1 MTDLSDQRNLAPQP
15 AQPSAGGAVALAEL
29 ARIDSPAQLVDA
41 IDQQARRPPVR
52 IGEAL
57 LALGLIDERALGDA
71 LQLQT
76 QDRTRPLGELLVQRG
91 LVSRSDLQAALAHRM
106 GFPIVDAASF
116 PVEPAALDRIPEALA
131 RRLPALPLLL
141 RGDRLVVALE
151 DPSARIVVD
160 ELEAVAN
167 CSIVPVLA
175 WAGSLGP
182 ALDRLYAAAH
192 RGGVPADA
200 LAPPTRSTPPQ
211 EAPPGAATL
220 PAGAQ
225 RPGVT
230 PDTALQPG
238 AEPPL
243 ESLLREAHAAGATAL
258 HLECP
263 EPHQPVRL
271 HQRRGGRLQ
280 AAGELPA
287 HWREPLTTRLKTL
300 AGLDTAEQRRPQSGR
315 VDLPGLAG
323 GQVLRLQVT
332 TLPTA
337 DGMEDL
343 VLRLSTP
350 PAARPLQ
357 ALGLPA
363 PVLARMI
370 AALQAP
376 HGLLLCAGLRGSGLT
391 TLLHA
396 ALAHLNTAE
405 RRLWTVEPALEI
417 RQPGLRQL
425 QLNPRVA
432 HGAGRALRALQEAD
446 ADVVMVDAPADA
458 DALREAIALAQAGP
472 LVLVAVQ
479 AADAARARAQLVAAG
494 ADAAVLQRVLRG
506 TLVLAAGQPAAF
518 SDGEAAASAS

>member
-1 MTDLSDQRNLAPQP
+1 MTDLSDQRSLAAPTSPP
-15 AQPSAGGAVALAEL
+15 AGALALAEL
-29 ARIDSPAQLVDA
+29 TRIDSPAQLVDA
-41 IDQQARRPPVR
+41 INRQARRPPVR

-71 LQLQT
+71 LQQQT
-76 QDRTRPLGELLVQRG
+76 QDRSRPLGELLVQRG
-91 LVSRSDLQAALAHRM
+91 LVSRGDLQAALAHRM
-106 GFPIVDAASF
+106 GFPIVDAAAF
-116 PVEPAALDRIPEALA
+116 PVEPAAVDRIPEALA

-160 ELEAVAN
+160 ELEAVAD
-167 CSIVPVLA
+167 CGIVPVLA
-175 WAGSLGP
+175 CAGSLAP
-182 ALDRLYAAAH
+182 AIDRLYAAANA
-192 RGGVPADA
+192 GGNGVGD
-200 LAPPTRSTPPQ
+200 LVDPPTRS
-211 EAPPGAATL
+211 APRQDASPGTATL
-220 PAGAQ
+220 PAGAPWPPAG
-225 RPGVT
+225 PG
-230 PDTALQPG
+230 TAEQPG
-238 AEPPL
+238 SPPPL
-243 ESLLREAHAAGATAL
+243 EALLREAHAAGATAL

-263 EPHQPVRL
+263 EPHQPMRL
-271 HQRRGGRLQ
+271 RQRRGGRLH

-343 VLRLSTP
+343 VLRLCTP

-363 PVLARMI
+363 PVLARFI

-396 ALAHLNTAE
+396 ALAHLNTAQ

-425 QLNPRVA
+425 QLNARID
-432 HGAGRALRALQEAD
+432 HTAGRALRALQEAD

-458 DALREAIALAQAGP
+458 EALREAGQLAQAGP
-472 LVLVAVQ
+472 LVLAAVQ
-479 AADAARARAQLVAAG
+479 AADAAQARAQLLAAG
-494 ADAAVLQRVLRG
+494 VDAAALQRMLRG

-518 SDGEAAASAS
+518 TPGEDAVLPS

>member
-1 MTDLSDQRNLAPQP
+1 MTDLSDQRNLALQP
-15 AQPSAGGAVALAEL
+15 ARPSAGAAVALAEL
-29 ARIDSPAQLVDA
+29 ARIDSPAQLVEA

-71 LQLQT
+71 LQQQT

-91 LVSRSDLQAALAHRM
+91 LVSRGDLQAALAHRM
-106 GFPIVDAASF
+106 GFPIVDAAAF
-116 PVEPAALDRIPEALA
+116 PVEPAAVDRIPEALA

-160 ELEAVAN
+160 ELEAVAD
-167 CSIVPVLA
+167 CGIVPVLA
-175 WAGSLGP
+175 CAGSLAP
-182 ALDRLYAAAH
+182 AIDRLYAAANA
-192 RGGVPADA
+192 GGSAAGDRDVPSRSAPRQDA
-200 LAPPTRSTPPQ
+200 S
-211 EAPPGAATL
+211 PGTATL
-220 PAGAQ
+220 PAGA
-225 RPGVT
+225 PWPPAGSVT
-230 PDTALQPG
+230 AEQPG
-238 AEPPL
+238 SPPPL
-243 ESLLREAHAAGATAL
+243 EALLREAHAAGATAL

-263 EPHQPVRL
+263 EPHQPMRL
-271 HQRRGGRLQ
+271 RQRRGGRLH

-343 VLRLSTP
+343 VLRLCTP

-363 PVLARMI
+363 PVLARFI

-425 QLNPRVA
+425 QLNARID
-432 HGAGRALRALQEAD
+432 HTAGRALRTLQEAD

-458 DALREAIALAQAGP
+458 EALREAGQLAQAGP
-472 LVLVAVQ
+472 LVLAAVQ
-479 AADAARARAQLVAAG
+479 AADAAQARAQLLAAG
-494 ADAAVLQRVLRG
+494 VDAAALQRMLRG
-506 TLVLAAGQPAAF
+506 TLVLTAGQPAAF
-518 SDGEAAASAS
+518 TPGEDAVLPS

>member
-1 MTDLSDQRNLAPQP
+1 MTDLSDQRNLAAP
-15 AQPSAGGAVALAEL
+15 PSAGGAAALAEL
-29 ARIDSPAQLVDA
+29 PPIDNPAQLVDA
-41 IDQQARRPPVR
+41 IDRQARRPPVR

-71 LQLQT
+71 LQQQT

-91 LVSRSDLQAALAHRM
+91 LVSRGDLQAALAHRM
-106 GFPIVDAASF
+106 GFPIIDAAAF
-116 PVEPAALDRIPEALA
+116 PVEAEAVGRIPEALA

-151 DPSARIVVD
+151 DPSARIMVD
-160 ELEAVAN
+160 ELEAVAD

-175 WAGSLGP
+175 RAGSLVP
-182 ALDRLYAAAH
+182 ALDRLYAAA
-192 RGGVPADA
+192 
-200 LAPPTRSTPPQ
+200 
-211 EAPPGAATL
+211 PPGGEPEAALITRAHDPARQDAAPGPAPVPVTATL
-220 PAGAQ
+220 PAS
-225 RPGVT
+225 PGSGE
-230 PDTALQPG
+230 PAGLQP
-238 AEPPL
+238 AL
-243 ESLLREAHAAGATAL
+243 EALLRETHAAGATAL
-258 HLECP
+258 HVACP
-263 EPHQPVRL
+263 GPDLPLRL
-271 HQRRGGRLQ
+271 HQRIAGRLQ
-280 AAGELPA
+280 AAGELPV

-315 VDLPGLAG
+315 ADLPGLAG

-337 DGMEDL
+337 DGLEDL

-350 PAARPLQ
+350 PTARPLQ
-357 ALGLPA
+357 ALGLPSA
-363 PVLARMI
+363 VLAGFI

-376 HGLLLCAGLRGSGLT
+376 HGLLLCAGARGSGLT

-425 QLNPRVA
+425 QPNARIDHTA
-432 HGAGRALRALQEAD
+432 ARALRALHEAD

-458 DALREAIALAQAGP
+458 DALHEAWRLAEAGP
-472 LVLVAVQ
+472 LVIAAVA
-479 AADAARARAQLVAAG
+479 AADAPHARARLMAAG
-494 ADAAVLQRVLRG
+494 ADAAALDRLLRG
-506 TLVLAAGQPAAF
+506 TLVLSAGRPAAF
-518 SDGEAAASAS
+518 AAGAGAVGAAVIPA